1 MLPYT
6 IPKLKHV
13 DVNGRFFLLAGPCA
27 IESKEMAMEIA
38 ERIKGISDK
47 YHIPFIFKGSYRKAN
62 RTSLTS
68 FTGIGDEK
76 ALDILAQIGER
87 FDIPTVTDIMK
98 AMRLRWQ
105 RIMWMYCRFRPFF
118 LGKPIY

>member
-62 RTSLTS
+62 KMKKYNRDQTELELQLLTHSLFNNSIHSSLTGCKIPS
-68 FTGIGDEK
+68 LITPSTLLTLV
-76 ALDILAQIGER
+76 ALPG
-87 FDIPTVTDIMK
+87 F
-98 AMRLRWQ
+98 RL
-105 RIMWMYCRFRPFF
+105 F
-118 LGKPIY
+118 